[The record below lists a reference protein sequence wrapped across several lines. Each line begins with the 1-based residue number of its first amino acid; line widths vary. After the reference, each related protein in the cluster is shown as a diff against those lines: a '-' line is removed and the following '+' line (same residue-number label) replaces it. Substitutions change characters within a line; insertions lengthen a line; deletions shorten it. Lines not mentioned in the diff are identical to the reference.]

1 MGRLLVV
8 AGHGAGDSGAVGNG
22 YTEAERVRA
31 LAARIK
37 ALGGDNV
44 ILGDTNINWYRSGTF
59 NNVAKNFDWAAE
71 LHMDSGPET
80 ARGGHVIYNGKY
92 AADKW
97 DKALANFIGGF
108 FPGRA
113 NHLVGRTDLA
123 NSNRAAARGINYR
136 LIEFGFISNAG
147 DVAKFN
153 ANIDKIARGVLS
165 AFGIGTSNPIPV
177 PVKPTPQLSQPA
189 PAPSKPSGSNPNV
202 KYQAFSRGK
211 WWSDVINYNH
221 ANSNGYAGVAGSA
234 MTGIRF
240 NTVGSQSTAGNLQ
253 GRAHV
258 IGRGWQAWVTDRADY
273 IGLYGK
279 PMDMV
284 QFNLINLAGKQI
296 NYRVHVLG
304 GSWLPWV
311 RGFNNANSNGYA
323 GIPNRQID
331 MIQMYVI
338 D

>member
-1 MGRLLVV
+1 MNMSQMLVPASKYGIKCPYAMQPKFIV
-8 AGHGAGDSGAVGNG
+8 VHNTANDAKAMSEASYMLGNNNYVSYHVVIDDHRIIQTIPFNRNAWHCGATNGNRNAIGIEICYSRSGGELFNK
-22 YTEAERVRA
+22 AED
-31 LAARIK
+31 LAAQYIAYLLK
-37 ALGGDNV
+37 QYGWGIDKV
-44 ILGDTNINWYRSGTF
+44 QTHQMQS
-59 NNVAKNFDWAAE
+59 
-71 LHMDSGPET
+71 
-80 ARGGHVIYNGKY
+80 GKY
-92 AADKW
+92 C
-97 DKALANFIGGF
+97 
-108 FPGRA
+108 P
-113 NHLVGRTDLA
+113 HRTLDMGWQRFL
-123 NSNRAAARGINYR
+123 NM
-136 LIEFGFISNAG
+136 ISKYLG
-147 DVAKFN
+147 
-153 ANIDKIARGVLS
+153 S
-165 AFGIGTSNPIPV
+165 A
-177 PVKPTPQLSQPA
+177 KPTPQPSQPA

-331 MIQMYVI
+331 MIQMYVS
-338 D
+338 

>member
-1 MGRLLVV
+1 MNISQMLVP
-8 AGHGAGDSGAVGNG
+8 AGKYGIKCPYAMQPKFIVVHNTANDAKAMNEASYMLGNNNYVSYHVVIDDHRIIQTIPFNRNAWHCGATNGNRNAIGIEICYSRSGGELFNK
-22 YTEAERVRA
+22 AED
-31 LAARIK
+31 LAAQYIAYLLKQYGWGIDKVQTHQMQSGKYCPHRTLDMGWQRFLNMISK
-37 ALGGDNV
+37 YLGG
-44 ILGDTNINWYRSGTF
+44 
-59 NNVAKNFDWAAE
+59 A
-71 LHMDSGPET
+71 
-80 ARGGHVIYNGKY
+80 
-92 AADKW
+92 
-97 DKALANFIGGF
+97 
-108 FPGRA
+108 
-113 NHLVGRTDLA
+113 
-123 NSNRAAARGINYR
+123 
-136 LIEFGFISNAG
+136 
-147 DVAKFN
+147 
-153 ANIDKIARGVLS
+153 
-165 AFGIGTSNPIPV
+165 
-177 PVKPTPQLSQPA
+177 KPTPQPSQPA

-331 MIQMYVI
+331 MIQMYVS
-338 D
+338 

>member
-1 MGRLLVV
+1 MNISQMLVP
-8 AGHGAGDSGAVGNG
+8 AGKYGIKCPYAMQPKFIVVHNTANDAKAMNEASYMLGNNNYVSYHVVIDDHRIIQTIPFNRNAWHCGSTNGNRNAIGIEICYSRSGGELFNK
-22 YTEAERVRA
+22 AED
-31 LAARIK
+31 LAAQYIAYLLKQYGWGIDKVQTHQMQSGKYCPHRTLDMGWQRFLNMISK
-37 ALGGDNV
+37 YLGG
-44 ILGDTNINWYRSGTF
+44 
-59 NNVAKNFDWAAE
+59 A
-71 LHMDSGPET
+71 
-80 ARGGHVIYNGKY
+80 
-92 AADKW
+92 
-97 DKALANFIGGF
+97 
-108 FPGRA
+108 
-113 NHLVGRTDLA
+113 
-123 NSNRAAARGINYR
+123 
-136 LIEFGFISNAG
+136 
-147 DVAKFN
+147 
-153 ANIDKIARGVLS
+153 
-165 AFGIGTSNPIPV
+165 
-177 PVKPTPQLSQPA
+177 KPTPQPSQPA

-234 MTGIRF
+234 ITGIRF

-331 MIQMYVI
+331 MIQMYVS
-338 D
+338 